1 METPLKSRYLIKLLS
16 TIISGLISAIT
27 IAIVPQALGA
37 VNYGK
42 FVYLQDFFIKAVG
55 FLDMGASIAFFTK
68 LSANNNRKE
77 LILFYFS
84 YFGFIFILLLLF
96 IYILDML
103 DYISILIPNISTKYI
118 YFGLFFATLTWV
130 SQIFIKISDAFALTI
145 SVEIIKILHK
155 IASLGLLLYFIY
167 LIGLNLDNYFYFHY
181 ISLTSFLI
189 ILFWLFWKKNIFKNL
204 KFSILHSKFS
214 SILKEFID
222 YCHPLVLYSIV
233 LALVG
238 IFDIWLLQS
247 VAGSREMGFYGVAYS
262 LSAMAFL
269 FSSAMTPIIT
279 REYSKFYG
287 KGDIESIRKLFLK
300 YIPMLYSISAFFS
313 IFISINSKEVLD
325 IFISSKEFE
334 GADLTLAIMLL
345 YPIHQTYGQ
354 LSGGLFYAIGET
366 RLLRN
371 ISLATAPFSV
381 FVSLVLIYFL
391 DLGSI
396 GLALKMVIV
405 QFIGVNIQLYF
416 NTKFLDLDFKYFL
429 KHQLYSFLF
438 FISIAL
444 IIRGLVEL
452 SSPLLTLILS
462 ATIYALWVIIFGYIS
477 PQIFATSREEIKT
490 IFLRLKNAIKRK
502 TKK

>member
-1 METPLKSRYLIKLLS
+1 MNQSLKSRYLIKLLS
-16 TIISGLISAIT
+16 TIISGLINAVI

-37 VNYGK
+37 VAYGK

-55 FLDMGASIAFFTK
+55 FLDMGSSIAFFTK
-68 LSANNNRKE
+68 LSADNRRRE

-84 YFGFIFILLLLF
+84 YLAFIFILLILF
-96 IYILDML
+96 IYILDIT
-103 DYISILIPNISTKYI
+103 DYIYLLIPNISTKYI
-118 YFGLFFATLTWV
+118 YFGLLFATLTWA

-155 IASLGLLLYFIY
+155 IASLGLILYFIHI
-167 LIGLNLDNYFYFHY
+167 IGLSLDNYFYFHY
-181 ISLTSFLI
+181 ISLISFLI
-189 ILFWLFWKKNIFKNL
+189 ILSWLFWKKDIFKNL
-204 KFSILHSKFS
+204 KFSDFYSKFS
-214 SILKEFID
+214 SLLKEFIE

-233 LALVG
+233 LSLVG

-287 KGDIESIRKLFLK
+287 NGDIKSIRKLFLK

-313 IFISINSKEVLD
+313 IFISLHSQTILD
-325 IFISSKEFE
+325 IFISSDEFKE
-334 GADLTLAIMLL
+334 AYLVLVIMFF

-354 LSGGLFYAIGET
+354 LSGGLFYATGET
-366 RLLRN
+366 KLLRN
-371 ISLATAPFSV
+371 ISLFIAPFSIL
-381 FVSLVLIYFL
+381 VSIILIFFL
-391 DLGSI
+391 KLGAI

-416 NTKFLDLDFKYFL
+416 NTKFLNLDFKYFL
-429 KHQLYSFLF
+429 KHQLISILF
-438 FISIAL
+438 FTAI
-444 IIRGLVEL
+444 GFL
-452 SSPLLTLILS
+452 SYGVSNFILS
-462 ATIYALWVIIFGYIS
+462 GTIYTLWVIIFSYIF
-477 PQIFATSREEIKT
+477 PQIFATSREEIET

-502 TKK
+502 IKE

>member
-1 METPLKSRYLIKLLS
+1 MNQSLKSRYLIKLLS
-16 TIISGLISAIT
+16 TIISGLINAVI

-37 VNYGK
+37 VAYGK

-55 FLDMGASIAFFTK
+55 FLDMGSSIAFFTK
-68 LSANNNRKE
+68 LSADNRRRE

-84 YFGFIFILLLLF
+84 YLAFILILLILF
-96 IYILDML
+96 IYILDIT
-103 DYISILIPNISTKYI
+103 DYIYLLIPNISTKYI
-118 YFGLFFATLTWV
+118 YFGLLFATFTWI

-155 IASLGLLLYFIY
+155 IASLGLILYFIHI
-167 LIGLNLDNYFYFHY
+167 IGLSLDKYFYFHY
-181 ISLTSFLI
+181 ISLISFLI
-189 ILFWLFWKKNIFKNL
+189 ILSWLFWKKDIFKNL
-204 KFSILHSKFS
+204 KLSTLHSQFLNL
-214 SILKEFID
+214 LKEFIE

-233 LALVG
+233 LSLVG

-247 VAGSREMGFYGVAYS
+247 VAGSKEMGFYGVAYS

-287 KGDIESIRKLFLK
+287 DGDIKSIRKLFLK

-313 IFISINSKEVLD
+313 IFISLHSQTILD
-325 IFISSKEFE
+325 IFISSNEFKE
-334 GADLTLAIMLL
+334 AYLVLVIMFF

-354 LSGGLFYAIGET
+354 LSGGLFYATGET
-366 RLLRN
+366 KLLRN
-371 ISLATAPFSV
+371 ISLFIAPFSIL
-381 FVSLVLIYFL
+381 VSIILIFFL
-391 DLGSI
+391 KLGAI

-416 NTKFLDLDFKYFL
+416 NTKFLNLDFKYFL
-429 KHQLYSFLF
+429 KHQLISILF
-438 FISIAL
+438 FTAI
-444 IIRGLVEL
+444 GFL
-452 SSPLLTLILS
+452 SYGVSNFILS
-462 ATIYALWVIIFGYIS
+462 GTIYTLWVIIFSYIF
-477 PQIFATSREEIKT
+477 PQIFATSREEIET

-502 TKK
+502 IKE

>member
-1 METPLKSRYLIKLLS
+1 MNQSLKSRYLIKLLS
-16 TIISGLISAIT
+16 TIISGLINAVI

-37 VNYGK
+37 VAYGK

-55 FLDMGASIAFFTK
+55 FLDMGSSIAFFTK
-68 LSANNNRKE
+68 LSADNRRRE

-84 YFGFIFILLLLF
+84 YLAFIFTLLILF
-96 IYILDML
+96 IYILDIT
-103 DYISILIPNISTKYI
+103 DYVSILIPNISTKYI
-118 YFGLFFATLTWV
+118 YFGLLFATFTWI

-155 IASLGLLLYFIY
+155 IASLGLILYFIHI
-167 LIGLNLDNYFYFHY
+167 IGLCLDNYFYFHY
-181 ISLTSFLI
+181 ISLISFLI
-189 ILFWLFWKKNIFKNL
+189 ILSWLFWKKDIFKNL
-204 KFSILHSKFS
+204 KLSTLHSQFLNL
-214 SILKEFID
+214 LKEFIE

-233 LALVG
+233 LSLVG

-287 KGDIESIRKLFLK
+287 NGDIKSIRKLFLK

-313 IFISINSKEVLD
+313 IFISLHSQTILD
-325 IFISSKEFE
+325 IFISSDEFKE
-334 GADLTLAIMLL
+334 AYLVLVIMFF

-354 LSGGLFYAIGET
+354 LSGGLFYAMGET
-366 RLLRN
+366 KLLRN
-371 ISLATAPFSV
+371 ISLFIAPFSIL
-381 FVSLVLIYFL
+381 VSIILIFFL
-391 DLGSI
+391 KLGAI

-416 NTKFLDLDFKYFL
+416 NTKFLNLDFKYFL
-429 KHQLYSFLF
+429 KHQLISILF
-438 FISIAL
+438 FTAI
-444 IIRGLVEL
+444 GFL
-452 SSPLLTLILS
+452 SYEVSNFILS
-462 ATIYALWVIIFGYIS
+462 GTIYTLWVIIFSYIF
-477 PQIFATSREEIKT
+477 PQIFATSREEIET

-502 TKK
+502 IKE

>member
-16 TIISGLISAIT
+16 TIISGLISAI
-27 IAIVPQALGA
+27 ILAIVPQALGA
-37 VNYGK
+37 INYGK

-55 FLDMGASIAFFTK
+55 FLDMGSSIAFFTK
-68 LSANNNRKE
+68 LSANNRRKE

-84 YFGFIFILLLLF
+84 YLAFIFTLLTLF
-96 IYILDML
+96 IYILDIA
-103 DYISILIPNISTKYI
+103 DYISFIIPNISTKYI
-118 YFGLFFATLTWV
+118 YFGLFFATLTWA

-167 LIGLNLDNYFYFHY
+167 IIGLNLDNYFYFHY
-181 ISLTSFLI
+181 ISLVSFLV
-189 ILFWLFWKKNIFKNL
+189 ILSWLFWKKEIFKNL
-204 KFSILHSKFS
+204 KFTDFYSNFS
-214 SILKEFID
+214 SLLKEFIE

-233 LALVG
+233 LSLVG

-247 VAGSREMGFYGVAYS
+247 VAGSKEMGFYGVAYS

-287 KGDIESIRKLFLK
+287 KRDIESIRKLFLK

-325 IFISSKEFE
+325 IFISSKEFD
-334 GADLTLAIMLL
+334 GAYLTLAIMLL

-354 LSGGLFYAIGET
+354 LSGGLFYATEQT
-366 RLLRN
+366 KLLRN
-371 ISLATAPFSV
+371 ISLAIAPFSLI
-381 FVSLVLIYFL
+381 VSLILIYFL
-391 DLGSI
+391 GLGSI

-416 NTKFLDLDFKYFL
+416 NTKFLNLDFKYFL

-438 FISIAL
+438 FVTIAL
-444 IIRGLVEL
+444 AIRGLVEL
-452 SSPLLTLILS
+452 SLPLLTLTLS
-462 ATIYALWVIIFGYIS
+462 ATIYTLWVIIFSYIF
-477 PQIFATSREEIKT
+477 PQIFATSREEIET

-502 TKK
+502 IKK